1 MQERNEKKKDVY
13 MHCAAGPACPAS
25 LFLPPNKMGNRQ
37 VFRLV
42 ERNP

>member
-1 MQERNEKKKDVY
+1 MMCIVCIRE
-13 MHCAAGPACPAS
+13 AGPACPVL